1 MRAERTAPSELL
13 VRAYNVGFG
22 DCLLLRFTY
31 PDASRR
37 HVLIDF
43 GTTALPERGGPPS
56 MLAVAEQIR
65 ADCGGKLEMVVAS
78 HRHAD
83 HISGFAGKP
92 GAVIAGLAPELVVQP
107 WTEDPDLAVDATA
120 PATGSQRP
128 ARGNR
133 ALVARLADMHAV
145 AGLAAAEAPRLAAS
159 GSVPRTVSGQLAFL
173 GETNLAN
180 LPAVKALQALGPT
193 VFAHHGT
200 ELPVRKLLPGVG
212 VDVLGP
218 PTLEQSG
225 AIERQAER
233 DVDEFWHLAARGAA
247 ARTPRRARA
256 RPGAEGERRPPP
268 LFGRRHRADE
278 VPQQAQWVVPRI
290 DRLRGEE
297 LLSIVRTLDDAMN
310 NTSLILLFD
319 VGGTLLLFPGDAQ
332 LENWRYALR
341 DAPGAAATCARLAG
355 TRVYKVGH
363 HGSLNATPRTL
374 LWEAFAGKGPQGT
387 PDRLVT
393 VMSTRRGK
401 HGEDSRSTEVP
412 RRTLVAELE
421 RLSDHVTTQKA
432 TKKGEFW
439 RDVHVPL

>member
-1 MRAERTAPSELL
+1 MAAPSELL

-31 PDASRR
+31 PDATRR
-37 HVLIDF
+37 HVLVDF

-92 GAVIAGLAPELVVQP
+92 GAVIAGLAPDLVVQP

-120 PATGSQRP
+120 PAAGSPRP
-128 ARGNR
+128 ARGSR

-145 AGLAAAEAPRLAAS
+145 AALAAAEAPRLAAS
-159 GSVPRTVSGQLAFL
+159 SGVPRTVSGQLAFL
-173 GETNLAN
+173 GETNIAN

-200 ELPVRKLLPGVG
+200 ELPVRKLLPGVE

-233 DVDEFWHLAARGAA
+233 DVDEFWHLAAGGAA
-247 ARTPRRARA
+247 ARLPRGAR
-256 RPGAEGERRPPP
+256 RGTGGERKPPP
-268 LFGRRHRADE
+268 LFGRRHRVDE
-278 VPQQAQWVVPRI
+278 VPQQARWVVPQI

-332 LENWRYALR
+332 IENWRYALR
-341 DAPGAAATCARLAG
+341 DAPGAEATCARLAG

-363 HGSLNATPRTL
+363 HGSLNATPRKL
-374 LWEAFAGKGPQGT
+374 LWEAFAARGPEGAR
-387 PDRLVT
+387 DRLVT
-393 VMSTRRGK
+393 VMSTRAKK
-401 HGEDSRSTEVP
+401 HGEITRSTEVP
-412 RRTLVAELE
+412 RRTLVAELQ
-421 RLSDHVTTQKA
+421 RLSDYVTTQNA
-432 TKKGEFW
+432 TRKDAFW
-439 RDVHVPL
+439 RDVTVPL